1 VLCVRETLVAHPS
14 AMDNNNLISLLIH
27 HQSSVDHHTQLEL
40 EERGRF
46 SQSRRDV
53 ENHEIELQAQLAEK
67 ALSI

>member
-1 VLCVRETLVAHPS
+1 
-14 AMDNNNLISLLIH
+14 MDNNNLISLLIH

-46 SQSRRDV
+46 SKSRRDV
-53 ENHEIELQAQLAEK
+53 ENHEIELQAQIVER

>member
-1 VLCVRETLVAHPS
+1 
-14 AMDNNNLISLLIH
+14 MDNNNLISLLIH
-27 HQSSVDHHTQLEL
+27 QQFSVDHHTQLEL

>member
-1 VLCVRETLVAHPS
+1 
-14 AMDNNNLISLLIH
+14 MDNNNLTSLLIH
-27 HQSSVDHHTQLEL
+27 HQSSVDHHTQLEF

-53 ENHEIELQAQLAEK
+53 ENQEIELQAQLAEK

>member
-1 VLCVRETLVAHPS
+1 MAAHS
-14 AMDNNNLISLLIH
+14 SVMDNNNLISLLIH
-27 HQSSVDHHTQLEL
+27 HQSSVDHHTQLEF

-53 ENHEIELQAQLAEK
+53 ENQEIELQAQLAEK

>member
-1 VLCVRETLVAHPS
+1 MLFVWETLAAHSS

-27 HQSSVDHHTQLEL
+27 HQFSVDHHTQLEF

-46 SQSRRDV
+46 SRSRRDV

>member
-1 VLCVRETLVAHPS
+1 VCETLAVHPS
-14 AMDNNNLISLLIH
+14 VMDNNNLISLLIH

-67 ALSI
+67 AVSI

>member
-1 VLCVRETLVAHPS
+1 MV
-14 AMDNNNLISLLIH
+14 NNNLLSLLVH
-27 HQSSVDHHTQLEL
+27 HQSSVDHHTQFEF

-53 ENHEIELQAQLAEK
+53 ENHEIELQAQIAER

>member
-1 VLCVRETLVAHPS
+1 
-14 AMDNNNLISLLIH
+14 MDNNNLISLLIH
-27 HQSSVDHHTQLEL
+27 HQSSVDHHTQLEF

-53 ENHEIELQAQLAEK
+53 ENHEIELQAQLAEQ

>member
-1 VLCVRETLVAHPS
+1 
-14 AMDNNNLISLLIH
+14 MDNNNLISLLIH

-67 ALSI
+67 ALSM